1 MKKKICY
8 GALVVGLFALM
19 FACQQEGWLSVPFGI
34 KKTGWTPPSQIF
46 QGLDEQA
53 WLEAQ
58 ALYELHKN
66 EVEVF
71 TKSDGHHP
79 LFEDMAPLW
88 NRSFTCQGKGKVSV
102 ETELWYSS
110 LREPILRECYEKY
123 LETSDKRYLRTSTR
137 LIVLT
142 YEDGREPVLFF
153 MTLSPSVEYLEMTNF
168 YIYCNSYLVRDAH
181 FSGQVHFYNLS
192 GEYVNG
198 WVYGNG
204 EVIASLHANLE
215 DEVQTRAITQVC
227 DPVIERQCQQTD
239 LGGDITD
246 ETGEATVTAECE
258 DVIVGEYCYYVD
270 DGLDGGSSGSG
281 GHGGS
286 SGHGGSGGG
295 GDLGGYEGETP
306 EQSTLCMSD
315 DLKKLFQCHYL
326 DAKNIAKLSA
336 GLAAILENPAYKKL
350 FDEMT
355 ADLAM
360 GESLFNAIKIDPN
373 TRATAAVS
381 ITANGE
387 VNLKFCGEYAI
398 SEESIQHEFYHLY
411 QVFHN
416 HISIGSMMT
425 ACSLNMEFE
434 QALFQ
439 DIVKYVEIRGAWDA
453 RDENNVLKYDHKWAC
468 WEYNPLGGTIGNQA
482 DYMDWLGS
490 LTHNGT
496 KYPVNIDRKEFNEWT
511 LFFRSVKTAYVTF
524 GFDENYCLTVLDALN

>member
-8 GALVVGLFALM
+8 GALFVSLFALM

-88 NRSFTCQGKGKVSV
+88 NRSFTCQGKGKISV

-110 LREPILRECYEKY
+110 LREPVLRECYDKY
-123 LETSDKRYLRTSTR
+123 LETGDKRYLRTSTR

-227 DPVIERQCQQTD
+227 DPVIERQCYQTD
-239 LGGDITD
+239 LGEDITA
-246 ETGEATVTAECE
+246 ETGEATITAKCE
-258 DVIVGEYCYYVD
+258 DVVVGEYCYYVD

-295 GDLGGYEGETP
+295 GDLGDYEGETDILTTP
-306 EQSTLCMSD
+306 EDIFDAIYDAVYSNLDVGQRDILKMALLDWMEKYPEFQEMLKDFASVGRKLIFRIAPEEISGENSGRYDPETGIIYYYDEVFLNNRMSLEEYAHAYQYQMLYSSVPPLLNIEFEAKMFCDIMEMKAGVIDNKMFTRTYAGFKKYIGVSD
-315 DLKKLFQCHYL
+315 DVSDLYDKYWNDLK
-326 DAKNIAKLSA
+326 I
-336 GLAAILENPAYKKL
+336 
-350 FDEMT
+350 
-355 ADLAM
+355 
-360 GESLFNAIKIDPN
+360 
-373 TRATAAVS
+373 
-381 ITANGE
+381 
-387 VNLKFCGEYAI
+387 
-398 SEESIQHEFYHLY
+398 
-411 QVFHN
+411 
-416 HISIGSMMT
+416 
-425 ACSLNMEFE
+425 
-434 QALFQ
+434 
-439 DIVKYVEIRGAWDA
+439 
-453 RDENNVLKYDHKWAC
+453 NN
-468 WEYNPLGGTIGNQA
+468 
-482 DYMDWLGS
+482 YM
-490 LTHNGT
+490 
-496 KYPVNIDRKEFNEWT
+496 R
-511 LFFRSVKTAYVTF
+511 
-524 GFDENYCLTVLDALN
+524 DALWLEEYRTLGLYWEDPGYTSSTEFDIYSLPRLIMKYIGKIVIQ